1 MKKILALL
9 LAACLMLSLTPALA
23 IQFDVNESTFE
34 TFEEV
39 CENAAANLTAIVGG
53 NWGINDPL
61 LEYPMGT
68 TWIYRSAN
76 RWSSSTAGYRKNTVI
91 SVYTAQKF
99 ETKEDA
105 LAFLTDLGLVDI
117 IEEAKGSIILVNPI
131 GENFDKAD
139 ARAYY
144 LMQAATCDLGGS
156 ATNAATEGASAPTAF
171 AGAYF
176 GGTTYRYAI
185 GIDEGATFLNNFIAS
200 QFDDVTRLAGM
211 ILIGGKLDR
220 IHDVAGIVPVYMVNP
235 TATALAKY
243 QAANQ
248 TDRHGYKGDVD
259 YYYTQNG
266 LQKILV
272 KYTDEVDL
280 KAEINYGYYNLL
292 IKYLRVPV
300 VLAGLYTYSQ
310 DYTNGNWNEAP
321 YSLGERDA
329 WFLTDSE
336 PTSVFKTADG
346 LVITEFIDDDSPF
359 RYEPEEGETNSYG
372 SAASAAIMTTW
383 YEVLPEEVLNGTA
396 PEKSVPVWLQ
406 LHGGGDDPLQ
416 YLDEMGFMTLAG
428 KERFAMFAP
437 CHSPVWTNAADVMP
451 IFVEYF
457 LEKFPA
463 LDPSR
468 VYVTGYSMG
477 GGCTLNTING
487 NAKYFAAATPN
498 AAAIFGDTTLDS
510 VERDDY
516 DLPIM
521 FTTATYD
528 FCGFGG
534 VSGSAGQ
541 LNPADPYDP
550 EHLNEAYKDIIN
562 EYLDLNG
569 MAQIDYDFET
579 YPISGFRGDEYW
591 EKFLNNEYMN
601 RTWFLYNEAGVP
613 MVGLNVTDYLPHGLY
628 QEFAGICWEYAKHF
642 SRDQETYEVIF
653 NPYVD

>member
-1 MKKILALL
+1 MKKLLALL
-9 LAACLMLSLTPALA
+9 LAACLLLSLTPALA
-23 IQFDVNESTFE
+23 IQFDENESTFE
-34 TFEEV
+34 SFEEV
-39 CENAAANLTAIVGG
+39 CENGPANMTAIRGG
-53 NWGINDPL
+53 TWAVNDPL
-61 LEYPMGT
+61 KEYPAGT

-76 RWSSSTAGYRKNTVI
+76 RWSSATAGYRKNTVI
-91 SVYTAQKF
+91 GVYTAQKF
-99 ETKEDA
+99 ASKDEA
-105 LAFLTDLGLVDI
+105 LAFLKDTGLVDI

-131 GENFDKAD
+131 GDTFGAED

-144 LMQAATCDLGGS
+144 LMQAATCDLGGTVS
-156 ATNAATEGASAPTAF
+156 DPAGGSGATAL

-185 GIDEGATFLNNFIAS
+185 GIDDGATFLNNYVAS
-200 QFDDVTRLAGM
+200 QYDNATRLAGM
-211 ILIGGKLDR
+211 ILIGGKMDR
-220 IHDVAGIVPVYMVNP
+220 IHDVGGIVPVYMVNP

-243 QAANQ
+243 QAVNE

-259 YYYTQNG
+259 YYYSQTA
-266 LQKILV
+266 LQKVLV
-272 KYTDEVDL
+272 KYTEKVDL
-280 KAEINYGYYNLL
+280 AAEINYGYYNLL
-292 IKYLRVPV
+292 VKYLRVPC
-300 VLAGLYTYSQ
+300 VLAGLHTYSG
-310 DYTNGNWNEAP
+310 DYTSGNWNQAP
-321 YSLGERDA
+321 YSLGERNA
-329 WFLTDSE
+329 FFLTGTE

-346 LVITEFIDDDSPF
+346 LVIEEFIDDESPF
-359 RYEPEEGETNSYG
+359 RIEPEEGATDSYG
-372 SAASAAIMTTW
+372 NAAQAQVVTTW
-383 YEVLPEEVLNGTA
+383 YEILPQEVIDGTA
-396 PEKSVPVWLQ
+396 GYHTVPVWLQ

-428 KERFAMFAP
+428 KERFAMIAP
-437 CHSPVWTNAADVMP
+437 CHSPVWQNSGEVMP
-451 IFVEYF
+451 QMVEYF

-477 GGCTLNTING
+477 GGSTLNAING

-498 AAAIFGDTTLDS
+498 AAAIFGSDFTPDV

-534 VSGSAGQ
+534 VSGFAATPKEG
-541 LNPADPYDP
+541 DPYDP
-550 EHLNEAYKDIIN
+550 EHINEAYQDIIN

-569 MAQIDYDFET
+569 IAKIDYDFET

-591 EKFLNNEYMN
+591 EKWLNNEYMN
-601 RTWFLYNEAGVP
+601 RTWFVYNEKGIP
-613 MVGLNVTDYLPHGLY
+613 MVGLNVTDYMPHGLY
-628 QEFAGICWEYAKHF
+628 QEFGPICWEYAKHF
-642 SRDQETYEVIF
+642 SRDQETFEVIF